1 MLNLQ
6 AQKRGCVHVDSSMNT
21 EDYCTPGQVAK
32 RLGVDR
38 TTIRIGALEAE
49 TVKQGRQNR
58 FYIPKASVDRIEQL
72 SQHHSMV

>member
-1 MLNLQ
+1 
-6 AQKRGCVHVDSSMNT
+6 MNT

-38 TTIRIGALEAE
+38 TTVHRWIRTGPLEAE

-58 FYIPKASVDRIEQL
+58 FYIPNASVDLIEQL
-72 SQHHSMV
+72 SQHHSVVQMKNCQSD